1 MSHDESR
8 LVHIMALRQL
18 PRPGQG
24 SQIKS
29 QAMSDNNKRPRE
41 EEEEQVGGANRD
53 VPLYFFL
60 EQLPRYLAKEV
71 GLLSS
76 LSPPPPPLLT
86 YYRIT
91 IEYPCR

>member
-1 MSHDESR
+1 
-8 LVHIMALRQL
+8 
-18 PRPGQG
+18 
-24 SQIKS
+24 
-29 QAMSDNNKRPRE
+29 MSDNNNKRSR

-76 LSPPPPPLLT
+76 LFPLPPPSSNLLS
-86 YYRIT
+86 YHYRISMSLIMMKDT
-91 IEYPCR
+91 